1 MKLRTLIAVAVLSLL
16 GVVLAQEHSTSR
28 QAPTHGQQ
36 IHTPDQIKW
45 KDGPAS
51 LPPGAKMAVLEGDPT
66 KEGPFTMRVM
76 FPDGFSIPPHIHP
89 AVEHVTVISGIFNF
103 GMGDKF
109 DKSATQAMPAGTFGH
124 WPAGMKH
131 FAWANGDTVVQF
143 HGIGP
148 WKIQYVNPADDPRQ
162 QAGSSSK

>member
-1 MKLRTLIAVAVLSLL
+1 MKSRTLIAVAVLSLL
-16 GVVLAQEHSTSR
+16 GIVNAQEHSAS

-51 LPPGAKMAVLEGDPT
+51 LPAGAKMAVLEGDPT

-76 FPDGFSIPPHIHP
+76 LPDGFSIPPHIHP
-89 AVEHVTVISGIFNF
+89 ATEHITVISGIFNF

-131 FAWANGDTVVQF
+131 FAWANGETVIQL

-148 WKIQYVNPADDPRQ
+148 WKIQYVNSADDPRN
-162 QAGSSSK
+162 KK